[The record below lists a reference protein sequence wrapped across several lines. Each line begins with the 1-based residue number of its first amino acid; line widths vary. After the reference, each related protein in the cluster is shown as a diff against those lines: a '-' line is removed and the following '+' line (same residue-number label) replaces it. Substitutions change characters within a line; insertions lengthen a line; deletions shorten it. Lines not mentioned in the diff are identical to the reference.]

1 VTFAGVSTIAYTGTA
16 GGASTTAPANSGGT
30 VTATI
35 GTLPAG
41 TTATFTIRVTVD

>member
-1 VTFAGVSTIAYTGTA
+1 VFTGTDA
-16 GGASTTAPANSGGT
+16 ADGVTTTQPAESGGT

-41 TTATFTIRVTVD
+41 TTATFRIRVTVN